1 MKTGHNSHQATID
14 ALPLSMQHI
23 ADALG
28 LGVVFALVEHFG
40 GTEIAIP
47 KTIKK
52 DHFLMAMGEG
62 NAKALCDYC
71 SGEFISVPIALG
83 PKKNKK
89 REVDALV
96 KRGLNAREIAR
107 ELGITQRH
115 VRRMRNLKT
124 DDDQTNMF
132 EALDLNTPDLNP

>member
-14 ALPLSMQHI
+14 ALPFSMQHI

-28 LGVVFALVEHFG
+28 ISVVFGLVEHFG

-52 DHFLMAMGEG
+52 DHFLMVMGED
-62 NAKALCDYC
+62 AARALCEYC
-71 SGEFISVPIALG
+71 PGEFISVPISLG

-96 KRGLNAREIAR
+96 ARGFSRRKIAR

-115 VRRMRNLKT
+115 VRRMANRPT
-124 DDDQTNMF
+124 DDNQTNMF
-132 EALDLNTPDLNP
+132 DDWD